1 MVQVQGGAQ
10 AIIHGARVRALMEG
24 RYNVSFDDIR
34 DIAYPALRHRLF
46 LNYQAVTEGLRPDDI
61 IGQIIEQLD
70 E

>member
-1 MVQVQGGAQ
+1 
-10 AIIHGARVRALMEG
+10 MEG
-24 RYNVSFDDIR
+24 PYNVTNDHIR

-46 LNYQAVTEGLRPDDI
+46 LHYQAVTEGLRPDDI